1 MVLLEIRKKLQFGVC
16 SHGAVHSLSCVQLFA
31 TMVSPCKFPH
41 SKGRI
46 TIYRVKKKVGRNVE
60 NSHDNSLAES
70 FFRKGEEPVFFLLI
84 SALVSG
90 IENSPVWSPKSISL
104 RSQLITFFF
113 FYKTKYVF
121 LKDLGDIHLKCSH
134 QRKQLPCLLV
144 TVVSQEPN
152 FHKQHLTNID
162 YLIKPS
168 HHLLGSPVL
177 FYRLISMLSNSPV
190 FWFMGAEFNLCPLL
204 WLFWIKPFLPILF
217 SGTFTL
223 WHYSGLPL
231 SLIL

>member
-1 MVLLEIRKKLQFGVC
+1 MTIHWLSLFSEKER
-16 SHGAVHSLSCVQLFA
+16 SLSFSCWSLLWYQGLRTPQSGLPNLF
-31 TMVSPCKFPH
+31 H
-41 SKGRI
+41 W
-46 TIYRVKKKVGRNVE
+46 
-60 NSHDNSLAES
+60 DLSL
-70 FFRKGEEPVFFLLI
+70 LL
-84 SALVSG
+84 
-90 IENSPVWSPKSISL
+90 
-104 RSQLITFFF
+104 FFF